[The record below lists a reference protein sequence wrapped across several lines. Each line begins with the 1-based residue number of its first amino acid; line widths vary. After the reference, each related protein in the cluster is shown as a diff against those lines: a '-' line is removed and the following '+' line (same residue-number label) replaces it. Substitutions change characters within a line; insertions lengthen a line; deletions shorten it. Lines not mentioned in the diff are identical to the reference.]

1 MRESNP
7 EIRQGTK
14 VPRGIITEKGK
25 RKWGKRGE
33 MSSVEAPALYKNW
46 LHYAISCS
54 SIFSA
59 NLIKILLA
67 NVQLGKE
74 RVVREEGTKGAG
86 TTYWDLWLLWW
97 LLFTYIFLVL
107 GEI

>member
-1 MRESNP
+1 
-7 EIRQGTK
+7 
-14 VPRGIITEKGK
+14 
-25 RKWGKRGE
+25 

-86 TTYWDLWLLWW
+86 TTY
-97 LLFTYIFLVL
+97 
-107 GEI
+107 